1 MALTMQEVCI
11 FHLYQ
16 VAPSE
21 MVTFM
26 NRWSLTTACEYHRGL
41 SLGNAQEQAAAL
53 ALSAL
58 DVYQIMQDFLT
69 RKRPCADEDVMGAY
83 IMDQQMYEKLRYY
96 LHGDMRYK
104 VAIA

>member
-16 VAPSE
+16 VTPSE

-26 NRWSLTTACEYHRGL
+26 NRWNLTTACEYHRGL
-41 SLGNAQEQAAAL
+41 SRGNAQEQAAAA

-58 DVYQIMQDFLT
+58 DVYQIMQDFMT
-69 RKRPCADEDVMGAY
+69 RKGHGADEDVMGAY
-83 IMDQQMYEKLRYY
+83 LMDQEMYEKLRYY
-96 LHGDMRYK
+96 LHGDIHYEE
-104 VAIA
+104 AIA